1 MNLNKNTKIT
11 VRREEIYVSLLKGEH
26 KETMKKKSRIN
37 DILEIPKEVY
47 SNVPN
52 FILTGFEELII
63 ENYKGIL
70 EYEDYY
76 VRVNTFIGIVNIH
89 GINLKLEKMT
99 EDNIKITGKI
109 ESLEIERMMDDE
121 SF

>member
-1 MNLNKNTKIT
+1 
-11 VRREEIYVSLLKGEH
+11 
-26 KETMKKKSRIN
+26 MKKKNRIN
-37 DILEIPKEVY
+37 DLLEIPKEVY
-47 SNVPN
+47 SNIPN

-76 VRVNTFIGIVNIH
+76 IRINTFIGIVNIH

-109 ESLEIERMMDDE
+109 ESLDIERMVDD
-121 SF
+121 

>member
-1 MNLNKNTKIT
+1 
-11 VRREEIYVSLLKGEH
+11 
-26 KETMKKKSRIN
+26 MKKRKKIN

-47 SNVPN
+47 SNIPN
-52 FILTGFEELII
+52 LIITGFEEMII

-76 VRVNTFIGIVNIH
+76 IKVNTYIGIVNIH

-99 EDNIKITGKI
+99 EDNIKIIGKI
-109 ESLEIERMMDDE
+109 ENIEIERVQDD
-121 SF
+121 